1 MIKHNK
7 KRNTLLLYEFLMKS
21 LIKSILENNSK
32 QADIKIDLLKRFH
45 NKDSQL
51 LKEHKIM
58 RALSEMKVS
67 CESTVDKIF
76 EDVKDFSRNI
86 DYKALFKEKTLII
99 NEIHNKVKDDDFY
112 NYHVNEYILYA
123 TIHNLISEY
132 RKNIDTDFDTKV
144 KISIFEDNIKQHLKE
159 QKREVND
166 INIENENIYNNLTTK
181 IIIERFNNKY
191 SHLNSLQ
198 NSLLKEYTFNHENIN
213 KLLMS
218 AKKQILEHIDTIND
232 SDTEVNSDSDLMNK
246 MNTIKEDLENISIEN
261 NEEIDD
267 VIISEII
274 CYGEIMNYDASN

>member
-1 MIKHNK
+1 
-7 KRNTLLLYEFLMKS
+7 MKS